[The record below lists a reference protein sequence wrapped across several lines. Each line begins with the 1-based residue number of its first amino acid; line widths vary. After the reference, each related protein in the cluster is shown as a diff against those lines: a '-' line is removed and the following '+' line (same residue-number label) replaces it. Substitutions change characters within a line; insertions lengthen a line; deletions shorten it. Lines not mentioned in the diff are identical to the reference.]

1 MAFDAQHTPHDERT
15 RKLLGVIDELEE
27 NIRRFQRGELTPE
40 QFRPLRLAM
49 GVYAQLA
56 HVKHMQRVKI
66 PGGRMTADQVD
77 ALAEMTERWGRGLAH
92 VTTRQDLQIHHLE
105 ITDAPDVQRLLA
117 KAGISTLGACMDTV
131 RNVTASPYAG
141 VLPDEVFDVTPH
153 AEAIDRHFTFHA
165 LNRKLPRKFKIG
177 IAGSPRDQVLARIN
191 DVGLFAR
198 EKDGVRGF
206 RMYVAGGLGAT
217 PELAHLWLDFV
228 PEDDVLLAIEAVLA
242 VFHRDGDRKNRKK
255 NRLKFLLRKVG
266 AEELL
271 GRFDAELTRL
281 RDEQGECLAATFRGL
296 VADYAEAPP
305 PPTEPASASLGDA
318 AFARWK
324 RSNTEAQAQP
334 GYRTITIKLPLG
346 DITAPQLRRVAD
358 LARLFGNTEI
368 RATVTQNLVLRFV
381 PEQRLYALYRQ
392 LRLVDLAEPDA
403 DHVTDVVSC
412 PGADYCSLAITK
424 SMGLG
429 ARVREH
435 MAALTAAGDALVGEV
450 GALSVKVSGCPNSCG
465 QHHIAEIGLTGL
477 MVTGKDGVERP
488 HYSIRVGGGGGEDA
502 TLGER
507 LFGRVP
513 EEEAPK
519 VIAAL
524 ARHYVAERAPGE
536 RFRDYAARLGVDT
549 LSRVGLGAAEGVV

>member
-1 MAFDAQHTPHDERT
+1 MAFDAPPNRHDEHT
-15 RKLLGVIDELEE
+15 QKLLGVIDELEQ
-27 NIRRFQRGELTPE
+27 NIRRFQNGELTPE
-40 QFRPLRLAM
+40 QMRPLRLAM

-56 HVKHMQRVKI
+56 HVKHMQRVKL

-77 ALAEMTERWGRGLAH
+77 ALAEMAERWGRGLAH

-105 ITDAPDVQRLLA
+105 LTDAPDVQRLLA

-141 VLPDEVFDVTPH
+141 VLADEVFDVTPH
-153 AEAIDRHFTFHA
+153 AEAIDRHFTFHPR
-165 LNRKLPRKFKIG
+165 NRKLPRKFKIG
-177 IAGSPRDQVLARIN
+177 ISGSPRDHVLARIN

-198 EKDGVRGF
+198 VKDGVRGF
-206 RMYVAGGLGAT
+206 RVYVAGGLGAT
-217 PELAHLWLDFV
+217 PELAHLWLDFL
-228 PEDDVLLAIEAVLA
+228 PEDALLLACEAVLA
-242 VFHRDGDRKNRKK
+242 VFDRDGERKNRKK

-266 AEELL
+266 VEELL
-271 GRFDAELTRL
+271 SRFDAELARL
-281 RDEQGECLAATFRGL
+281 EAEQGEALRATFRGL
-296 VADYAEAPP
+296 VAGFAEPPAPP
-305 PPTEPASASLGDA
+305 AQVAPVSLGDA

-324 RSNTEAQAQP
+324 RSNTEAQSQA
-334 GYRTITIKLPLG
+334 GYRVVTIKLPLG
-346 DITAPQLRRVAD
+346 DITGPQLRRVAD
-358 LARLFGNTEI
+358 LSRLYGNAEV

-381 PEQRLYALYRQ
+381 PEHRLYALFRQ
-392 LRLVDLAEPDA
+392 LRQVELAEPDA

-435 MAALTAAGDALVGEV
+435 MATLASADDDLVGQT

-524 ARHYVAERAPGE
+524 ARHYVAGRAEGE
-536 RFRDYAARLGVDT
+536 AFRDFAARVGVDT